1 MKRYCFLLLL
11 PLLYTLTLH
20 AALESTL
27 AQQVDSRENA
37 PTLSLRGSEATK
49 AIHKESAQ
57 VDSSHATTL
66 SKPAKDSR
74 ILELESGFFEP
85 RKDNKTRGLL
95 TQRGDEIHDSRPKPA
110 TAVQGGAAAGF
121 FRKAESTKQKPT
133 PETKKAHA
141 PKDTPI
147 KVHTSVDTFCYTPKP
162 TSSGIYLQLNLCGN
176 DASQKARYDVFS
188 RLAYKLNGSWFCIT
202 APDSV
207 SKGRA
212 AKDYA
217 LLTPCAINSPEQQW
231 ILKDM
236 HFYNAKQTYM
246 LKDDGSYIYAAKLR
260 DSSLPRHTLSSDMQ
274 SWIDTIAQPGSLSIE
289 TFIAWD
295 LPSKFGNER
304 YFLAGNH
311 SSKNTTPIYYNLQ
324 NGHIALFNAPNARL
338 DCAYAD
344 DNGAQ
349 WEWIWWAKCSDETPP
364 KLNKAHWK
372 LIPTKANEVALL
384 NFQNNP
390 LRLTRYGASWGAPYI
405 VTPEYM
411 QSDIGNSAISSFA
424 LSNDAL
430 EWLRFINANA
440 GENLSTC
447 PAPSYEPS
455 SATAAKARH
464 KRSPKPTPLPSN
476 FRFSSEWRD
485 RFLAIIT
492 TTDSSMSA
500 AGICG
505 VCLLQSFQIVA
516 EILENP
522 SSPRRSGGY
531 FFDTQYGTNPF
542 VSFGL
547 RHSLLYESL
556 HDILGWF
563 RLYVRREFVTPEFIS
578 LSSNNTAVASA
589 ISLLPQYD
597 WNIPILGL
605 NPTQNNQ
612 VAEHI
617 LRSPGGS
624 VFILLMDLITPDG
637 RRGSHAMVAIR
648 TNDGTRIIPTNIL
661 MSQEEFAAYTIP
673 VYTRQDFLARL
684 VEGGYTLERL
694 AALQASAYH
703 TLPFASVVSVG
714 DCSGDG
720 ANRRGSGGAFGVE
733 GVNQCESGRCLW

>member
-37 PTLSLRGSEATK
+37 PTLSKPAKDSRIFAYNAPALSEPQAAAK
-49 AIHKESAQ
+49 
-57 VDSSHATTL
+57 VDSSSVDSSTAANANE
-66 SKPAKDSR
+66 PQKDSR

-95 TQRGDEIHDSRPKPA
+95 TQRGDEIHDSSP
-110 TAVQGGAAAGF
+110 
-121 FRKAESTKQKPT
+121 KAESSKQKPT
-133 PETKKAHA
+133 PKKAHT

-162 TSSGIYLQLNLCGN
+162 TSSGIYLQLNLCSD

-212 AKDYA
+212 SKDYA
-217 LLTPCAINSPEQQW
+217 LLTPCAINNRAQQW

-236 HFYNAKQTYM
+236 HFYNAQQTYM

-260 DSSLPRHTLSSDMQ
+260 DTSLPRHTLSDDMQ

-324 NGHIALFNAPNARL
+324 SGHIALFNAPNARL

-364 KLNKAHWK
+364 KLNKAYWK

-411 QSDIGNSAISSFA
+411 QGDVGSSAISSFA

-447 PAPSYEPS
+447 PAPSNSPNPPKK
-455 SATAAKARH
+455 TRH

-531 FFDTQYGTNPF
+531 FFDTQYGANPF

-605 NPTQNNQ
+605 NPEQNNR
-612 VAEHI
+612 VADYV

-661 MSQEEFAAYTIP
+661 LSQEEFAAYTIP

-703 TLPFASVVSVG
+703 TLPFASVVSAG

-720 ANRRGSGGAFGVE
+720 AGRRGSGGALRAE
-733 GVNQCESGRCLW
+733 GVNQCASGRCLW

>member
-1 MKRYCFLLLL
+1 MKRYCFLLLLPLLYTLTLHAALESTLAQQVDSRENAPTLSLRGSEAIMKRYCFLLLL

-176 DASQKARYDVFS
+176 DASQKARYKAHAPKDTPIKVHTSVDTFCYTPKPTSSGIYLQLNLCGNDASQKARYDVFS

-289 TFIAWD
+289 T
-295 LPSKFGNER
+295 
-304 YFLAGNH
+304 
-311 SSKNTTPIYYNLQ
+311 
-324 NGHIALFNAPNARL
+324 
-338 DCAYAD
+338 
-344 DNGAQ
+344 
-349 WEWIWWAKCSDETPP
+349 
-364 KLNKAHWK
+364 
-372 LIPTKANEVALL
+372 
-384 NFQNNP
+384 
-390 LRLTRYGASWGAPYI
+390 
-405 VTPEYM
+405 
-411 QSDIGNSAISSFA
+411 
-424 LSNDAL
+424 LS
-430 EWLRFINANA
+430 R
-440 GENLSTC
+440 
-447 PAPSYEPS
+447 
-455 SATAAKARH
+455 
-464 KRSPKPTPLPSN
+464 
-476 FRFSSEWRD
+476 
-485 RFLAIIT
+485 
-492 TTDSSMSA
+492 
-500 AGICG
+500 GICPPN
-505 VCLLQSFQIVA
+505 L
-516 EILENP
+516 
-522 SSPRRSGGY
+522 
-531 FFDTQYGTNPF
+531 
-542 VSFGL
+542 
-547 RHSLLYESL
+547 
-556 HDILGWF
+556 
-563 RLYVRREFVTPEFIS
+563 
-578 LSSNNTAVASA
+578 
-589 ISLLPQYD
+589 
-597 WNIPILGL
+597 
-605 NPTQNNQ
+605 
-612 VAEHI
+612 
-617 LRSPGGS
+617 
-624 VFILLMDLITPDG
+624 
-637 RRGSHAMVAIR
+637 AMNA
-648 TNDGTRIIPTNIL
+648 T
-661 MSQEEFAAYTIP
+661 S
-673 VYTRQDFLARL
+673 
-684 VEGGYTLERL
+684 
-694 AALQASAYH
+694 
-703 TLPFASVVSVG
+703 
-714 DCSGDG
+714 
-720 ANRRGSGGAFGVE
+720 
-733 GVNQCESGRCLW
+733 

>member
-1 MKRYCFLLLL
+1 MKHSCLSILLLL
-11 PLLYTLTLH
+11 CTLH
-20 AALESTL
+20 AVPESTFNNN
-27 AQQVDSRENA
+27 AQKSPKVDSRTCKNA
-37 PTLSLRGSEATK
+37 SNLTTPQAEGFCDDFVGFQAIDKGATLA
-49 AIHKESAQ
+49 
-57 VDSSHATTL
+57 VVTTGN
-66 SKPAKDSR
+66 R
-74 ILELESGFFEP
+74 
-85 RKDNKTRGLL
+85 
-95 TQRGDEIHDSRPKPA
+95 
-110 TAVQGGAAAGF
+110 
-121 FRKAESTKQKPT
+121 AESRKSARKPT
-133 PETKKAHA
+133 PEAKKAHT

-147 KVHTSVDTFCYTPKP
+147 KVHTSIDTFCYTPKP

-176 DASQKARYDVFS
+176 QVSLKARYDVFS
-188 RLAYKLNGSWFCIT
+188 RLAYNLNGSWFCIT

-207 SKGRA
+207 AKGSA
-212 AKDYA
+212 SKDYA
-217 LLTPCAINSPEQQW
+217 LLTPCAINNRAQQW

-236 HFYNAKQTYM
+236 HFYNAQQTYM

-260 DSSLPRHTLSSDMQ
+260 DTSLPRHTLSDDMQ

-324 NGHIALFNAPNARL
+324 SGHIAIFNTPNARL

-349 WEWIWWAKCSDETPP
+349 WEWVWWAKCTDETPP
-364 KLNKAHWK
+364 KLNRAYWK
-372 LIPTKANEVALL
+372 LVPTKAQEVAFL

-405 VTPEYM
+405 ATPEYM
-411 QSDIGNSAISSFA
+411 QGDVGNSAISSFA

-447 PAPSYEPS
+447 PAPSNSPS
-455 SATAAKARH
+455 PPKKTRQ
-464 KRSPKPTPLPSN
+464 KRSPKPTPLPPN

-492 TTDSSMSA
+492 TTDRSMSA

-531 FFDTQYGTNPF
+531 FFDTHYGANPF

-605 NPTQNNQ
+605 NPEQNNR
-612 VAEHI
+612 VADYVLHA
-617 LRSPGGS
+617 PGGS
-624 VFILLMDLITPDG
+624 VFILLMDLITPRGD
-637 RRGSHAMVAIR
+637 RGSHAMVAIR

-661 MSQEEFAAYTIP
+661 MSQEEFATYTIP
-673 VYTRQDFLARL
+673 VYTRQDLLARISD
-684 VEGGYTLERL
+684 GGYVIERL

-720 ANRRGSGGAFGVE
+720 ASRRGSGEMPRAE
-733 GVNQCESGRCLW
+733 MVNQCASGRCLW